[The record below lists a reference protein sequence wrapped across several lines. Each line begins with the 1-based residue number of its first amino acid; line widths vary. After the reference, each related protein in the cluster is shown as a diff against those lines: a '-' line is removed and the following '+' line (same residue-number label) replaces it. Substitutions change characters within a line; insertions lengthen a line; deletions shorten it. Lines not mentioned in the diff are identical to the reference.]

1 MIGLEIM
8 EDFYDVD
15 NVIVLIGGGGL
26 IVGIVVV
33 IKFINLII
41 CVIGV

>member
-1 MIGLEIM
+1 M

-26 IVGIVVV
+26 IVGIAVV
-33 IKFINLII
+33 IKFINSII
-41 CVIGV
+41 RVIGV